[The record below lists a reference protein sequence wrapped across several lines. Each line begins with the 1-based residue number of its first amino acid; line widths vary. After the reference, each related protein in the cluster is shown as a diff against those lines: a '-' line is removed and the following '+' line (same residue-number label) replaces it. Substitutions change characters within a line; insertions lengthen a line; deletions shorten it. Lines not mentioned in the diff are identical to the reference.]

1 MRKLQL
7 PLFVAL
13 VLTFSACKKEEQPKE
28 TFSNPNQK
36 RSLNPN
42 AQLLSFSL
50 NNWMSVVA
58 DQTSIAAISIPGTH
72 DSGATIEPVAGT
84 AKCQNLSIADQLN
97 AGVRYLD
104 IRCRHIDNAFA
115 IHHGAIYQ
123 NLNFN
128 DVLNASINFL
138 NSHPTETIIMSVKE
152 EHTPSNNT
160 RSFEQT
166 FDSYVQQN
174 PGKWDLGNNIPTLG
188 SIRGKIKLLRRFSGS
203 SLKGID
209 ATAWA
214 DNTTFDINNPA
225 ANLKVQDFYNV
236 NDVNTKW
243 TKVETLLNEAK
254 NDTSNKL
261 YLNYASGYKA
271 GIFSIPSI
279 TTVSNFINPKI
290 TTFFTNNTHGKFG
303 IIPLDFVDPGRS
315 QLIVNT
321 NF

>member
-7 PLFVAL
+7 PLFVVL
-13 VLTFSACKKEEQPKE
+13 VLTFSACKKEQQETEKFSGPKLKE
-28 TFSNPNQK
+28 NVNP
-36 RSLNPN
+36 SAAL
-42 AQLLSFSL
+42 ASFSL
-50 NNWMSVVA
+50 NNWMSVLA
-58 DQTSIAAISIPGTH
+58 DQNSIALISIPGTH
-72 DSGATIEPVAGT
+72 DSGATIEPVSGT

-128 DVLNASINFL
+128 DVLNACINFL
-138 NSHPTETIIMSVKE
+138 NSHPTEAIIMSVKE
-152 EHTPSNNT
+152 EHTPSNNS

-188 SIRGKIKLLRRFSGS
+188 SIRGKIRLLRRFSGS
-203 SLKGID
+203 SSKGID

-214 DNTTFDINNPA
+214 DNTTFDINNAA

-243 TKVETLLNEAK
+243 TRIETLLNEAK

-271 GIFSIPSI
+271 GVFSIPSI
-279 TTVSNFINPKI
+279 TTVSNSVNPKI

-303 IIPLDFVDPGRS
+303 IIPLDFVDSGRS

>member
-13 VLTFSACKKEEQPKE
+13 VLTFSACKKEQQETEKFSGPKLKE
-28 TFSNPNQK
+28 NVNP
-36 RSLNPN
+36 SAAL
-42 AQLLSFSL
+42 ASFSL
-50 NNWMSVVA
+50 NNWMSVLA
-58 DQTSIAAISIPGTH
+58 DQNSIALISIPGTH
-72 DSGATIEPVAGT
+72 DSGATIEPVSGT

-128 DVLNASINFL
+128 DVLNACINFL
-138 NSHPTETIIMSVKE
+138 NSHPTEAIIMSVKE
-152 EHTPSNNT
+152 EHTPSNNS

-188 SIRGKIKLLRRFSGS
+188 SIRGKIRLLRRFSGS
-203 SLKGID
+203 SSKGID

-214 DNTTFDINNPA
+214 DNTTFDINNAA

-243 TKVETLLNEAK
+243 TRIETLLNEAK

-271 GIFSIPSI
+271 GVFSIPSI
-279 TTVSNFINPKI
+279 TTVSNSVNPKI

-303 IIPLDFVDPGRS
+303 IIPLDFIDSGRS

>member
-13 VLTFSACKKEEQPKE
+13 VLTFSACKKEEQPKGN
-28 TFSNPNQK
+28 FSNSNLK
-36 RSLNPN
+36 SSAN

-50 NNWMSVVA
+50 NSWMSVVA

-72 DSGATIEPVAGT
+72 DSGATQEQVAGT
-84 AKCQNLSIADQLN
+84 AKCQNLSITDQLN

-128 DVLNASINFL
+128 DVLNACINFL

-166 FDSYVQQN
+166 FDAYVQQN
-174 PGKWDLGNNIPTLG
+174 PAKWDLGNNIPTLG
-188 SIRGKIKLLRRFSGS
+188 SIRGKIRLLRRFSGS
-203 SLKGID
+203 SPKGID

-214 DNTTFDINNPA
+214 DNTTFDINNA
-225 ANLKVQDFYNV
+225 ATLKVQDFYNV

-243 TKVETLLNEAK
+243 TRVETLLNEAK
-254 NDTSNKL
+254 NDVSNRL

-303 IIPLDFVDPGRS
+303 IIPLDFVDSGRS
-315 QLIVNT
+315 QLIINT